1 MKRPANKSSQNQLIN
16 RFVPFI
22 LGFYIIA
29 VLLLFLAELRL
40 FGLEDYFRATNQ
52 VLILLALLILPFLVF
67 GMSRFI
73 QTLKLKVSGAELD
86 ITLTEFQQDINR
98 GVIDIEKNMLG
109 QISTAEQALWPIL
122 AGYDVNNDRR
132 LHESKIIIG
141 AKQDVSQIFFA
152 NFLCQVIKKYV
163 QNSSCELRIPN
174 GGSLKNFADVK
185 YSWIDMYIDFTGTC
199 CQYFNIN
206 HRGKSDDEIIEELN
220 NYSDQLGVE
229 FLKPL
234 GASEDYCLVMSAEKA
249 EQNNV
254 SSIRDLIISGPNLVF
269 SADPEFLNRDD
280 CYIGL
285 RKYGVVFKSVNPC
298 SVEERYKLMEA
309 DEADVFVGY
318 ETDPQLKRKDIYRL
332 KDPDQFF
339 PRYLAIPVVN
349 SEALKK
355 VVGLREAFEKI
366 HNSITTDDLIQAVN
380 LLKDNEPVQEL
391 VEGFISKID

>member
-1 MKRPANKSSQNQLIN
+1 MKQPINKSNQNKLIN

-29 VLLLFLAELRL
+29 VLLLFLAELGL

-122 AGYDVNNDRR
+122 AGYDVNNDKR
-132 LHESKIIIG
+132 LNERKIIIG

-152 NFLCQVIKKYV
+152 NFLCQVIEKYV
-163 QNSSCELRIPN
+163 PDSRCELRIPN

-206 HRGKSDDEIIEELN
+206 HRDKSNDEIIEELN
-220 NYSDQLGVE
+220 SYSDQLGVE
-229 FLKPL
+229 FMKPL
-234 GASEDYCLVMSAEKA
+234 GASEDYCLVMNAQNAEI
-249 EQNNV
+249 NNV
-254 SSIRDLIISGPNLVF
+254 SSIRDLKTNGPNLVF

-285 RKYGVVFKSVNPC
+285 RKYGVVFKSVSPC
-298 SVEERYKLMEA
+298 SVEERYKLMETNQ
-309 DEADVFVGY
+309 ADVFVGY
-318 ETDPQLKRKDIYRL
+318 ETDPQLKRKDIYKL

-339 PRYLAIPVVN
+339 PRYMAIPVVN

-355 VVGLREAFEKI
+355 VVGLREAFEKM
-366 HNSITTDDLIQAVN
+366 HNSITTTDLIQAVN
-380 LLKDNEPVQEL
+380 LLKDNEPVQKL
-391 VEGFISKID
+391 VESFISKL